1 MNRPEPQQKPLTID
15 RTPAVKIE
23 NFGKDHWSLL
33 AYIACRVESHQA
45 GDAVGVGTLDKE
57 QIRCNPERHE
67 IHAVSRAGHERTWKP
82 SYGTRLAGFWKE
94 GGGTDPALQMPDH
107 DDWDCLDDLEAA
119 GIIEVLSEANAFV
132 RITEAG
138 LQVYGALTQHKAS
151 GGNFSEFRWPLP
163 KKRKTKAK

>member
-1 MNRPEPQQKPLTID
+1 MEKTKLAASSTTVD
-15 RTPAVKIE
+15 DTPAVPITA
-23 NFGKDHWSLL
+23 FGKDHWSLL
-33 AYIACRVESHQA
+33 GYI
-45 GDAVGVGTLDKE
+45 GTCCENRDGGIGELNKE
-57 QIRCNPERHE
+57 RIRCNPESHPM
-67 IHAVSRAGHERTWKP
+67 HAVRRMGERTWKP

-94 GGGTDPALQMPDH
+94 GGETDPALQLPDH

-138 LQVYGALTQHKAS
+138 LQVYGALCEHKAA

-163 KKRKTKAK
+163 KK